1 LTARAEAASLDGNKA
16 RRERRIGARQGG
28 QHMGRKLGFMAAAL
42 GLAALPASAQN
53 TVRIAYIDPLSGAFA
68 NVGDTGLRHFQFLA
82 DKVNAAGGVAGG
94 KKLEVVGFD
103 NETNPE
109 KSLIVLKKAIDDGI
123 RIVTQGN
130 GSSVAYAISDAV
142 AKHNKRNP
150 EQAVLYLNYA
160 AVDPGLTN
168 EKCNFWHFR
177 WDADVDMKMA
187 ALTNYM
193 AAQERIKKVYV
204 FNQDY
209 SFGQSVEK
217 AALEMLPKRKPGV
230 DIVGAERIPLGKVKD
245 FAPYVAKMQAGNVDS
260 IVTGNWGNDI
270 TLLIKAA
277 QDNGFKA
284 TFYTYYA
291 GGLGT
296 PAAMGA
302 SGKGTVQVTEWHNNI
317 EAPEIEKLAEEFEAK
332 TKQDLYYWRVVVL
345 VNMVA
350 KAMNDA
356 KSADPLKVAL
366 ALEGMKWQTPMGE
379 IWMRKD
385 NHQIVQPLFIST
397 FTDGVKHDVEKT
409 GLGFKTNAKIEAKET
424 ELPTT
429 CKMERPS

>member
-1 LTARAEAASLDGNKA
+1 
-16 RRERRIGARQGG
+16 
-28 QHMGRKLGFMAAAL
+28 MGRKLGGFKLEFMAAAL
-42 GLAALPASAQN
+42 GLVALPAAAQN

-150 EQAVLYLNYA
+150 DQAVLYLNYA

-230 DIVGAERIPLGKVKD
+230 DIVGAERIPLGKV
-245 FAPYVAKMQAGNVDS
+245 
-260 IVTGNWGNDI
+260 
-270 TLLIKAA
+270 
-277 QDNGFKA
+277 
-284 TFYTYYA
+284 
-291 GGLGT
+291 
-296 PAAMGA
+296 
-302 SGKGTVQVTEWHNNI
+302 
-317 EAPEIEKLAEEFEAK
+317 
-332 TKQDLYYWRVVVL
+332 
-345 VNMVA
+345 
-350 KAMNDA
+350 
-356 KSADPLKVAL
+356 
-366 ALEGMKWQTPMGE
+366 
-379 IWMRKD
+379 
-385 NHQIVQPLFIST
+385 
-397 FTDGVKHDVEKT
+397 
-409 GLGFKTNAKIEAKET
+409 
-424 ELPTT
+424 
-429 CKMERPS
+429 